1 MKYIFISLLFI
12 TCISI
17 ALVYG
22 EDDCCRKISKAKAAL
37 LEAIDTLQR
46 TNRLL
51 GETGSAIPF
60 NKVAFHA
67 RLTPSVTLGSTQT
80 VIFDHVITNIG
91 KAYNQHTGHFTA
103 PFNGI
108 YFFACTFLRPH
119 TATQLHL
126 QMVQNSTEIS
136 RGHAATG
143 GGSQEG
149 SMNAVVYMHKG
160 DVVKVRHYPG
170 LGSEIIHG
178 DWSFF
183 TGYRI

>member
-1 MKYIFISLLFI
+1 MRILY
-12 TCISI
+12 ISI
-17 ALVYG
+17 LFSTFLAVYG
-22 EDDCCRKISKAKAAL
+22 IDSCRNLGKAKATL
-37 LEAIDTLQR
+37 VEAINTLQR
-46 TNRLL
+46 THKLL
-51 GETGSAIPF
+51 GETRSPISSIE
-60 NKVAFHA
+60 VAFHA
-67 RLTPSVTLGSTQT
+67 RLKPSVTLGSTQT
-80 VIFDHVITNIG
+80 VIFDQVITNI
-91 KAYNQHTGHFTA
+91 A
-103 PFNGI
+103 PDDGI

-119 TATQLHL
+119 TASELHL
-126 QMVQNSTEIS
+126 QMVQNSSEIS

>member
-12 TCISI
+12 TCISVVY
-17 ALVYG
+17 VYG
-22 EDDCCRKISKAKAAL
+22 GDDCCRKIGKAKAAL

-51 GETGSAIPF
+51 GETGSAIPS

-67 RLTPSVTLGSTQT
+67 RLTPHVTLGSTQT

-103 PFNGI
+103 PCNGI
-108 YFFACTFLRPH
+108 YFFACTFLQTSTP
-119 TATQLHL
+119 LEL
-126 QMVQNSTEIS
+126 QIVQNSSEIS
-136 RGHAATG
+136 RGHAPRGENFA
-143 GGSQEG
+143 G
-149 SMNAVVYMHKG
+149 SMNAVIYLHKG

-170 LGSEIIHG
+170 RGSETIHG

-183 TGYRI
+183 SGYLL

>member
-1 MKYIFISLLFI
+1 MKYICTSILFI
-12 TCISI
+12 TCIRNAS
-17 ALVYG
+17 VYG
-22 EDDCCRKISKAKAAL
+22 GEDCCLKIGKAKAAL
-37 LEAIDTLQR
+37 SEAIGTLQG

-51 GETGSAIPF
+51 EETGSAIPS

-67 RLTPSVTLGSTQT
+67 RLTPHVALGSTQT

-108 YFFACTFLRPH
+108 YVFACTFLQREG
-119 TATQLHL
+119 TSVNL
-126 QMVQNSTEIS
+126 QMVHNSSEIS
-136 RGHAATG
+136 RGHGANGAG
-143 GGSQEG
+143 VAG
-149 SMNAVVYMHKG
+149 SMNAVIYLQKG

-170 LGSEIIHG
+170 FGSQTIHG

-183 TGYRI
+183 TGYLL

>member
-22 EDDCCRKISKAKAAL
+22 GDDCCRKIGKAKAAL
-37 LEAIDTLQR
+37 LEAIETLQK

-51 GETGSAIPF
+51 GEAGSAIHS
-60 NKVAFHA
+60 NILIQVAFHA
-67 RLTPSVTLGSTQT
+67 RLTQHVTLGTTQT
-80 VIFDHVITNIG
+80 VIYDHVITNIG

-103 PFNGI
+103 PCNGI
-108 YFFACTFLRPH
+108 YFFACTFLQ
-119 TATQLHL
+119 TSTSLML
-126 QMVQNSTEIS
+126 QIVQNSSEIS
-136 RGHAATG
+136 RGHAPR
-143 GGSQEG
+143 GGSIAG
-149 SMNAVVYMHKG
+149 SMNAVIYLHKG

-170 LGSEIIHG
+170 RRLETIRG

-183 TGYRI
+183 TGYLL